1 MHRTCHPSETSF
13 PTMLSDD
20 RLNGVSLTIGTATYL
35 GYFDDFD
42 NYQKTT

>member
-1 MHRTCHPSETSF
+1 
-13 PTMLSDD
+13 MLSDD